1 MATLLLRFAAPLQAW
16 GTESKYDIRKTDRE
30 PSKSG
35 IVGFLAAAL
44 GRKRDESVEDLNTL
58 RIGVRVDQEGEI
70 IQDFHMVH
78 KDEKTSYLT
87 RRYYLSDAI
96 FVVGL
101 ESQDSIMLQQLETA
115 IKNPVFPLFLGRRSC
130 PPCGPIVLGIRES
143 KLEMALD
150 TEPWQVPQWRRNKK
164 KKEPLLRKIIES
176 KEGGAVRK
184 DLAISFSPYDR
195 EYGYRS
201 VRESVCCPPIKE
213 TKHDPMKEL
222 SITPD

>member
-1 MATLLLRFAAPLQAW
+1 MGTLLLRFAAPLQAW

-35 IVGFLAAAL
+35 VVGFLAAAL

-58 RIGVRVDQEGEI
+58 RIGIRVDQEGKI

-101 ESQDSIMLQQLETA
+101 ESQDRAMLQQLEVA
-115 IKNPVFPLFLGRRSC
+115 VKNPVFPLFLGRRSC
-130 PPCGPIVLGIRES
+130 PPCGPIVLGVRDCE
-143 KLEMALD
+143 LEMALD
-150 TEPWQVPQWRRNKK
+150 REPWQVPQWRRNKK
-164 KKEPLLRKIIES
+164 ENEPLLRRITEVKD
-176 KEGGAVRK
+176 GGVVRK
-184 DLAISFSPYDR
+184 DLAISFSPYHR

-201 VRESVCCPPIKE
+201 VEETICCSQIKE
-213 TKHDPMKEL
+213 TEHDPMKEL
-222 SITPD
+222 